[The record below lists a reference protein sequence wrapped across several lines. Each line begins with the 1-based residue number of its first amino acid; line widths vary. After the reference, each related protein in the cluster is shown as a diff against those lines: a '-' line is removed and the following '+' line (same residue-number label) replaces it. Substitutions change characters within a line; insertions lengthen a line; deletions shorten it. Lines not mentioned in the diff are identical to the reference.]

1 MDKVIVTVLLI
12 IGGVVASLAVFNGVY
27 PAIVQSSSS
36 VTSATAK
43 VSGRI
48 ETRIDIIQVS
58 DNSTLIDF
66 WVKNTGTARIVSI
79 DRSDI
84 FYGPET
90 DFTRITYGGSTPPYW
105 DHVLEG
111 SATEWTQA
119 VTLKGTIHLE
129 SAIAAG
135 TYLLKM
141 VTPNGINDQITF
153 GVD

>member
-12 IGGVVASLAVFNGVY
+12 IGGVVASMAIFNGVY

-36 VTSATAK
+36 VRSATAK
-43 VSGRI
+43 VSDRI

-66 WVKNTGTARIVSI
+66 WVKNTGTARIISI

-90 DFTRITYGGSTPPYW
+90 DFTRITYGGGSPPYW
-105 DHVLEG
+105 DYVLEG
-111 SATEWTQA
+111 SAIEWTQA
-119 VTLKGTIHLE
+119 VTLKGTIHLQ
-129 SAIAAG
+129 SPITAG

-141 VTPNGINDQITF
+141 VSPNGINDQTTF

>member
-1 MDKVIVTVLLI
+1 MDKIIVTVLLI
-12 IGGVVASLAVFNGVY
+12 IGGVVASLAIFNGIY

-43 VSGRI
+43 VSDRI

-66 WVKNTGTARIVSI
+66 WVKNTGTVRIVSI
-79 DRSDI
+79 DQSDI
-84 FYGPET
+84 FYGPDT
-90 DFTRITYGGSTPPYW
+90 DFTRITYGGGTPPYW
-105 DHVLEG
+105 DYILEG

-119 VTLKGTIHLE
+119 TTLKGTIHLQ
-129 SAIAAG
+129 SAITAG

-141 VTPNGINDQITF
+141 VSPIGINDQIIF

>member
-12 IGGVVASLAVFNGVY
+12 IGGVVASIAIFNGIY
-27 PAIVQSSSS
+27 PAIVQSGSS
-36 VTSATAK
+36 VRSATAK
-43 VSGRI
+43 VSDRI

-66 WVKNTGTARIVSI
+66 WVKNTGTVRIISI

-90 DFTRITYGGSTPPYW
+90 NFTRITYGGGTPPYW
-105 DHVLEG
+105 DYILEG

-119 VTLKGTIHLE
+119 VTLKATIYLP
-129 SAIAAG
+129 SAISTG

-141 VTPNGINDQITF
+141 VTPNGVSDQVTF

>member
-12 IGGVVASLAVFNGVY
+12 IGGVIASIAIFNGVY
-27 PAIVQSSSS
+27 PAIVQSGSS
-36 VTSATAK
+36 VRSATAK
-43 VSGRI
+43 VSDRI

-66 WVKNTGTARIVSI
+66 WVKNTGTVRIISI

-90 DFTRITYGGSTPPYW
+90 NFTRITYGGGTPPYW
-105 DHVLEG
+105 DYILEG

-119 VTLKGTIHLE
+119 VTLKGTIYLP
-129 SAIAAG
+129 SPISAG

-141 VTPNGINDQITF
+141 VTPNGVNDQITF

>member
-12 IGGVVASLAVFNGVY
+12 IGGVVASIAIFNGIY
-27 PAIVQSSSS
+27 PAIVQSGNS
-36 VTSATAK
+36 VRSATAK
-43 VSGRI
+43 VSDRI

-66 WVKNTGTARIVSI
+66 WVKNTGTVRIISI

-90 DFTRITYGGSTPPYW
+90 NFTRITYGGGTPPYW
-105 DHVLEG
+105 DYILEG
-111 SATEWTQA
+111 SATEWAQA
-119 VTLKGTIHLE
+119 VTLKGTIYLP
-129 SAIAAG
+129 SAISAG

-141 VTPNGINDQITF
+141 VTPNGVNDQIIF

>member
-12 IGGVVASLAVFNGVY
+12 IGGVVASLAVFNGIY
-27 PAIVQSSSS
+27 PAIVRSSGS
-36 VTSATAK
+36 VTSATAR
-43 VSGRI
+43 VSDRI

-66 WVKNTGTARIVSI
+66 WVKNTGTARIVGI
-79 DRSDI
+79 DHSDI

-105 DHVLEG
+105 DHILEG

-119 VTLKGTIHLE
+119 VTLKGTIHLQ
-129 SAIAAG
+129 SAITAG

-141 VTPNGINDQITF
+141 VTPNGINDQVTF

>member
-43 VSGRI
+43 VSDRI

-79 DRSDI
+79 DHSDI
-84 FYGPET
+84 FYGLET
-90 DFTRITYGGSTPPYW
+90 DFTRITYGGGTPPYW

-129 SAIAAG
+129 SAVSAG

-141 VTPNGINDQITF
+141 VTSNGINDQITF

>member
-12 IGGVVASLAVFNGVY
+12 IGGVVASIAIFNGVY

-36 VTSATAK
+36 VRSATAK
-43 VSGRI
+43 VSDRI

-66 WVKNTGTARIVSI
+66 WVKNTGTVRIISI
-79 DRSDI
+79 DRSDM

-90 DFTRITYGGSTPPYW
+90 NFTRITYGGGTPPYW
-105 DHVLEG
+105 DYILEG
-111 SATEWTQA
+111 SATEWAQA
-119 VTLKGTIHLE
+119 VTLKVTIYLP
-129 SAIAAG
+129 SPISAG

-141 VTPNGINDQITF
+141 VTPNGVSDQIIF